1 MSSVGQGTLLEFLF
15 VKKARILFAFYLYL
29 QYVIFYD
36 IICKK
41 GWSLMFCIHCHFEF
55 PLSGDAVGTE
65 VNCPNCSFPEVTER
79 EFDMLCSI
87 PELKDYL

>member
-1 MSSVGQGTLLEFLF
+1 
-15 VKKARILFAFYLYL
+15 
-29 QYVIFYD
+29 
-36 IICKK
+36 
-41 GWSLMFCIHCHFEF
+41 MFCIHCHFEF

-65 VNCPNCSFPEVTER
+65 VNCPNCSFPEVTEQ